1 MMNRW
6 SVPSGEEFQGYD
18 EIRRN
23 LLYYYGNIVTFKKKK
38 SRKRHYGV
46 PVAYGASIAH
56 LSLVWLF
63 YRKSF
68 HRRLSE

>member
-38 SRKRHYGV
+38 VENVITEY
-46 PVAYGASIAH
+46 
-56 LSLVWLF
+56 LWLM
-63 YRKSF
+63 
-68 HRRLSE
+68 EPP